1 MHLILENILG
11 GVILEEKQK
20 TKAHKLV
27 LTSRKTA
34 LITGVLDV
42 LSFDPG
48 EVLLETEM
56 GTLMIR
62 GEELHVSRLDLEK
75 GEVDVDGKTDSLTY
89 SNGGQDSK
97 NGESLLKKLFR

>member
-1 MHLILENILG
+1 M
-11 GVILEEKQK
+11 EEKQK
-20 TKAHKLV
+20 AKAHKLT

-34 LITGVLDV
+34 LITGVNDV

-75 GEVDVDGKTDSLTY
+75 GEVDIDGKTDSLTY
-89 SNGGQDSK
+89 SNGGEASK
-97 NGESLLKKLFR
+97 NGDSLLKKLFR